1 LIYLS
6 GSVQLAPTKPL
17 HWGLTRQEKYLMKKV
32 TRLGAL
38 VAATGLIASSVL
50 GTTAKA
56 ADVVELKMVAADYAN
71 MQPFWDDLSARF
83 TKANPTIKVKV
94 DVVSWETI
102 DDKVKTLVATG
113 QIPDIVNKGDYSAAA
128 AEGLLYRAD
137 EVISAKVLA
146 DIVPTFLNNSKYN
159 GVAYAVPDLA
169 SARALFYNKDILK
182 KAGVT
187 KLPTTWTELE
197 KVLKQIK
204 AKVPGVYP
212 YALPLGPEEAQAEF
226 AIWAGGNGGVMF
238 KNGKWTLNSKENVQ
252 TMEFLKKLTDQK
264 LTQPNPAKCDRT
276 ACAQALFAAGKA
288 AFINGSVFLEG
299 WLKDNGGAAI
309 NIGSGSF
316 VAAPGKKP
324 VTLGVQ
330 DYFTAYKANGRKAEI
345 SKFMDF
351 IFEPTNYAAFLK
363 AAGGFI
369 PATKSA
375 GAIAAKDAKLAPFI
389 KLLPSAIFYPGDQ
402 ASWPAVKGAIQ
413 QQVGTALVNPKKT
426 MDALQAKA
434 LAASK

>member
-1 LIYLS
+1 
-6 GSVQLAPTKPL
+6 
-17 HWGLTRQEKYLMKKV
+17 MKKV
-32 TRLGAL
+32 SRNTALTAALALLVSTAVGATS
-38 VAATGLIASSVL
+38 AH
-50 GTTAKA
+50 A
-56 ADVVELKMVAADYAN
+56 ADVQLKMVAADYAN
-71 MQPFWDDLSARF
+71 MQPFWDDMATRF
-83 TKANPTIKVKV
+83 AAKNPGIKVKV

-102 DDKVKTLVATG
+102 DDKVKTLVATN
-113 QIPDIVNKGDYSAAA
+113 QTPDVVNKGDYSAAA

-137 EVISAKVLA
+137 EMVSAATLA
-146 DIVPTFLNNSKYN
+146 DIVPTFLNNSMYK

-197 KVLKQIK
+197 VVLKQIK

-212 YALPLGPEEAQAEF
+212 YAIPLGPEEAQAEF

-238 KNGKWTLNSKENVQ
+238 KNGKWVLNSKENIAAM
-252 TMEFLKKLTDQK
+252 TFIKKLTDQK

-276 ACAQALFAAGKA
+276 ACAQTLFAAGKA
-288 AFINGSVFLEG
+288 AFINGSVFLPG
-299 WLKDNGGAAI
+299 WLKDNGGAAL
-309 NIGSGSF
+309 NLGSGSF

-330 DYFTAYKANGRKAEI
+330 DYFTAYKANGHKAEI
-345 SKFMDF
+345 TKWMDF

-375 GAIAAKDAKLAPFI
+375 GAAAAKDPALAPFI

-402 ASWPAVKGAIQ
+402 AAWPAVKGAVQ
-413 QQVGTALVNPKKT
+413 QSIGTALINPKKA

-434 LAASK
+434 EAASK